1 MLNLLIQAVFDRAA
15 VAVWEDSSA
24 AWPARKGKHVG
35 QAVSLEWQAK
45 RDELQVLL
53 PKIEQALKKAGAG
66 WGDIGKI
73 VIVTGVGNFS
83 ATRISVT
90 IANML
95 SLATGAEIYELK
107 LDQEIPVEQL
117 LKATQQG
124 LEHGRVP
131 GGRGPGKEWRS
142 VKLAR
147 PVYRHAPTITPSRRL
162 LHLPTAV
169 RGAGKQPKKLH

>member
-1 MLNLLIQAVFDRAA
+1 MFNLLIDAVFERAA
-15 VAVWEDSSA
+15 VAVWEDSYA
-24 AWPARKGKHVG
+24 AGPARKEKTIG
-35 QAVSLEWQAK
+35 QAVCLEWQAK

-53 PKIEQALKKAGAG
+53 PKIELALKKAGAG

-107 LDQEIPVEQL
+107 LDQEIPVQQL
-117 LKATQQG
+117 LEAVQQG
-124 LEHGRVP
+124 LGYGRAP
-131 GGRGPGKEWRS
+131 GGKIPGKKWRS

-147 PVYRHAPTITPSRRL
+147 PVYRNEPVITPPRKTSRSNSNR
-162 LHLPTAV
+162 PGP
-169 RGAGKQPKKLH
+169 RS

>member
-1 MLNLLIQAVFDRAA
+1 MFNLLIDAVFERAA

-53 PKIEQALKKAGAG
+53 PKMEQALKKAGAG

-131 GGRGPGKEWRS
+131 GGKGLEKKWRS

-147 PVYRHAPTITPSRRL
+147 PVYRNEPVITPPRKTSRSNSNCSGPRS
-162 LHLPTAV
+162 
-169 RGAGKQPKKLH
+169 